1 MREFLLTICCILFLS
16 ACDGG
21 GSSEPLPY
29 PEDSSESMSSAVES
43 SAESSS
49 EMLSSVG
56 ESSSSDESSSSETL
70 SNSSSSVASSSISL
84 SSSSSSLPKSSSSI
98 FVPPCKT
105 ETEDNCEYGSLIDER
120 DGQTYKTVKIGEQWW
135 MAENLN
141 YAYLQPTAELDSSSL
156 CYDNDPKN
164 CKKYGRLYLWSA
176 AMDSATENTGKCGFL
191 GICDYETKTCTV
203 ECNRDGT
210 RGVCPE
216 GWHLPSR
223 WEFEALSQAVGGKSQ
238 ALKSRDGWQSNNGV
252 DSYGFDAKPAGFYAS
267 FVYFEDIGFDQVSED
282 GTFWGTTD
290 DRDAVY
296 ALWLY
301 DYKPFEDIDVR
312 VAFKYYAFSVRC
324 VKD

>member
-1 MREFLLTICCILFLS
+1 MRRTFLTFSFLIFLV

-21 GSSEPLPY
+21 GSSGLQPY

-70 SNSSSSVASSSISL
+70 SNSSSSVASSSVSL

-120 DGQTYKTVKIGEQWW
+120 DGQVYKTVKIGEQWW

-141 YAYLQPTAELDSSSL
+141 YAYLQPTAELDSSSW
-156 CYDNDPKN
+156 CYNDSAEYCEKF
-164 CKKYGRLYLWSA
+164 GRLYLWSA
-176 AMDSATENTGKCGFL
+176 AMDSVVENTGKCGFH

-216 GWHLPSR
+216 GWHLPTR
-223 WEFEALSQAVGGKSQ
+223 WEFETLSQAVSGSSR

-252 DSYGFDAKPAGFYAS
+252 DSYGFDVKPTGFYVS
-267 FVYFEDIGFDQVSED
+267 YFYIEEIGFHSLLED
-282 GTFWGTTD
+282 ATFWASTD
-290 DRDAVY
+290 NRDFAY
-296 ALWLY
+296 AIVLNNSGEEIYVDGL
-301 DYKPFEDIDVR
+301 
-312 VAFKYYAFSVRC
+312 FKHYAFSVRC
-324 VKD
+324 IKD

>member
-1 MREFLLTICCILFLS
+1 MVFFLFFLV

-21 GSSEPLPY
+21 GSSEPLEY
-29 PEDSSESMSSAVES
+29 PGESFADN
-43 SAESSS
+43 SSS
-49 EMLSSVG
+49 SNENQV
-56 ESSSSDESSSSETL
+56 SSSSDAESCSSGEEL
-70 SNSSSSVASSSISL
+70 VLSSSSVVSSSSSL
-84 SSSSSSLPKSSSSI
+84 LSSSSSLPESSSAI

-105 ETEDNCEYGSLIDER
+105 EAEDNCEYGTLVDDR
-120 DGQTYKTVKIGEQWW
+120 DGQSYKTVKIGNQWW

-164 CKKYGRLYLWSA
+164 CLKYGRLYLWSA
-176 AMDSATENTGKCGFL
+176 AMDSVVENTGKCGFH

-238 ALKSRDGWQSNNGV
+238 ALKSRDGWQSNNGT
-252 DSYGFDAKPAGFYAS
+252 DDYGFDAKPTGFYVS
-267 FVYFEDIGFDQVSED
+267 YLYIEEIGFHSLLED
-282 GTFWGTTD
+282 ATFWASTD
-290 DRDAVY
+290 NRYFAY
-296 ALWLY
+296 AIVLY
-301 DYKPFEDIDVR
+301 NSGEEAYVDPL
-312 VAFKYYAFSVRC
+312 FKYYALSVRC
-324 VKD
+324 IKD